1 MKTIKIEGI
10 DEYVYEYVCQNG
22 LRVYVWVQEKAN
34 SFKGTLTYLCGA
46 EDIHFKKGEED
57 ISVPMGVAHYLEH
70 IMCKDEK
77 NVSLLSKF
85 QKNHA
90 YSNAATYPDR
100 TVYEFVGTN
109 HLKENLNLLL
119 DSIQTKKFAEHA
131 FETERGPIIEEA
143 RIQSD
148 NANRLALYGVNETLF
163 QTYHNH
169 VCGTGR
175 VEDIEKITLK
185 DLQVFYKT
193 FYHPLN
199 SFLVVTGNVNPK
211 EVFEIVLENQK
222 KKTFPPFLKPKKEVY
237 QEPLDIIIPK
247 KEIICNVETPKTL
260 ISIKVPVASNM
271 TTFDKILLL
280 NAYGLLL
287 DANYGVTS
295 LYREKFFEDKLGL
308 SLDTHVYLERD
319 YLIAQI
325 VFRSENPDKA
335 LKSVLKHLQ
344 HLDYDEKD
352 ILRKVKA
359 EIANLV
365 TNYEDVENV
374 NDYFVFSLTTFGQIL
389 TNEKEMLENLTVT
402 KVKKLTQNINSYP
415 YSIVTLTPKKK
426 SC

>member
-10 DEYVYEYVCQNG
+10 DEYVYEGIYENG

-46 EDIHFKKGEED
+46 EDIHFKKGDEE
-57 ISVPMGVAHYLEH
+57 IHVPMGVAHYLEH
-70 IMCKDEK
+70 IMCKDEE

-90 YSNAATYPDR
+90 YSNASTYPDR
-100 TVYEFVGTN
+100 TVYEFVGSN

-119 DSIQTKKFAEHA
+119 DSIQTKEFNEHA

-148 NANRLALYGVNETLF
+148 NVNRLSLYGVNETLF

-169 VCGTGR
+169 VCGTGT

-185 DLQVFYKT
+185 DLQVFYQT

-199 SFLVVTGNVNPK
+199 SFLVVTGNVDPE
-211 EVFEIVLENQK
+211 EVFKVVLENQK
-222 KKTFPPFLKPKKEVY
+222 KKNFPSFIKPEKEVY
-237 QEPLDIIIPK
+237 QEPQDIVIPK
-247 KEIICNVETPKTL
+247 KEVSCNVEVPKTL
-260 ISIKVPVASNM
+260 ISIKVPIKSEATN
-271 TTFDKILLL
+271 FDKV
-280 NAYGLLL
+280 LLL
-287 DANYGVTS
+287 DAYSLLLEANYGVTS
-295 LYREKFFEDKLGL
+295 LYQEKFFEDKLGL
-308 SLDTHVYLERD
+308 SLDTQVYLERD
-319 YLIAQI
+319 YLVAQI
-325 VFRSENPDKA
+325 VFRSEVPDKA
-335 LKSVLKHLQ
+335 LESVINQLHHLE
-344 HLDYDEKD
+344 YDEKD

-389 TNEKEMLENLTVT
+389 TNEKAILENLTVS
-402 KVKKLTQNINSYP
+402 KVKELTQNINSYP
-415 YSIVTLTPKKK
+415 YSVFTLTPKKK